1 MECLAILYDNEQ
13 INNLLPIFAFRPKN
27 VVLLYDYKYTPVK
40 NLEYIKNVCM
50 LRFPDIII
58 EYKGYDGLS
67 IENITKTCTSV
78 IHKKTSCFFNITG
91 AGEFGA
97 IGAYQ
102 ACRKTFTPI
111 FKLDVLGEKLI
122 NVFGCK
128 SLEKNF
134 VMPKL
139 NIENIFALHGACIT
153 GYNHASPSSEIF
165 DNILIFCNAVFDDLE
180 LWKKMCLYLQ
190 TGNTNFSQGYNNLFF
205 NAPQHIYKGNSSIS
219 LTNFKL
225 LELAQKLKF
234 IYKLNTSS
242 NKISFY
248 YRDKKIKSY
257 LSDFGIWLELFCYI
271 NLKREKIFHDVRLS
285 VKFEWNNNKRKLME
299 ITNEIDLTFFY
310 GIHPYFISCK
320 LSEPSADALRELSM
334 YPSYFGGNNSK
345 SALVIVSKI
354 NKERSYTYTRA
365 NDMGICVIDGTAIK
379 KGKFI
384 DEIKKSLNIKPH

>member
-1 MECLAILYDNEQ
+1 MECLVVLYDSEQ
-13 INNLLPIFAFRPKN
+13 INNLLPIFAFHPKN
-27 VVLLYDYKYTPVK
+27 VVILYDNKCTPIK
-40 NLEYIKNVCM
+40 NIEYIKNVCIS
-50 LRFPDIII
+50 RFNNIVV
-58 EYKGYDGLS
+58 EYRGYDGLS
-67 IENITKTCTSV
+67 IENITKTCISV
-78 IHKKTSCFFNITG
+78 IHQKHLCFFDITG

-111 FKLDVLGEKLI
+111 FKLDIRGKKLI

-128 SLEKNF
+128 SLEKKF
-134 VMPKL
+134 VMPKF
-139 NIENIFALHGACIT
+139 NIENVFALHGACIT
-153 GYNHASPSSEIF
+153 GYNHTSPSSEIF
-165 DNILIFCNAVFDDLE
+165 DNLLTFCNAVFDNIE
-180 LWKKMCLYLQ
+180 SWKKTCLYLQ
-190 TGNTNFSQGYNNLFF
+190 SGNTNFSQGYNNLFF
-205 NAPQHIYKGNSSIS
+205 KSPKHILKGNINIS
-219 LTNFKL
+219 LTDFSF

-234 IYKLNTSS
+234 IYKLNVNSD
-242 NKISFY
+242 KISFF

-271 NLKREKIFHDVRLS
+271 NLKRERSFHDVRMS
-285 VKFEWNNNKRKLME
+285 VKFEWNNSKNKLIE

-334 YPSYFGGNNSK
+334 YPSYFGGVNSK

-365 NDMGICVIDGTAIK
+365 HDMGIYIIDGTIIK
-379 KGKFI
+379 KGRFI
-384 DEIKKSLNIKPH
+384 DEIKKSLNTKI